1 MERQDVI
8 DAVKDMFSAYEHSSD
23 YKDTLMMGIMFDRK
37 KYEQNLDEM
46 WRIYLH
52 GNQKQIV
59 EYEKGVNNIK
69 NAGLRVLRNSSG
81 KHKIQFKE

>member
-8 DAVKDMFSAYEHSSD
+8 DAVKDMFSAYEHSFGH
-23 YKDTLMMGIMFDRK
+23 KDTLMMEIMFCRK

-46 WRIYLH
+46 WSIYLS
-52 GNQKQIV
+52 GNPKQIV
-59 EYEKGVNNIK
+59 EYEKGVNDIK

-81 KHKIQFKE
+81 KHKIELKK